1 MGITNAN
8 KLVSLDQIG
17 CDETLKVTL
26 ALAATPDIVSNPTD
40 IVLVLDRSGSMSGE
54 PLENMKSGAKKFI
67 DIIDESTDG
76 SQDGNI
82 GSGSRIGIVS
92 FANSASVDA
101 QLITSVATLKAAVDG
116 LTAGGLTN
124 HGDAFAT
131 AVQLFDPASSNAR
144 VIVMFTDGET
154 TVGPP
159 PTPIAEAAK
168 ASGIIIYCIGL
179 IGSDGVNVG
188 VLNDW
193 ATAPAASHVVV
204 TPDDAELEQIFA
216 DLAANISKT
225 GATNIV
231 IDEVVNSD
239 FVITSIV
246 PPTIGTATMINSQTL
261 QWKIAELGVSGNEGA
276 TLEFFIRHTAQ
287 TSGTKKVNESITYTD
302 TEGNVVSFP
311 DPTVTVDCGMVI
323 DVEECPLPVDL
334 TVDGCQDSVVVD
346 MGDTFLESLGRIVQL
361 DVTVKNVCPNKRVA
375 LGVVLTEVDSEGIEY
390 PRGMKTV
397 TIPAHTFPTCRDVLV
412 RCVKFVLPE
421 DLSVSGTGAG
431 SMCGPRNLKARFIAH
446 TIDTDYSCG
455 DAVLT
460 L

>member
-1 MGITNAN
+1 MGVTNSN
-8 KLVSLDQIG
+8 KTIDATSINCG
-17 CDETLKVTL
+17 GTFKVTL
-26 ALAATPDIVSNPTD
+26 ALAAAPDIVNNPTD
-40 IVLVLDRSGSMSGE
+40 IVLILDRSGSMAGS
-54 PLENMKSGAKKFI
+54 PLANLKLGAKKFI

-446 TIDTDYSCG
+446 TIDTDYSCC